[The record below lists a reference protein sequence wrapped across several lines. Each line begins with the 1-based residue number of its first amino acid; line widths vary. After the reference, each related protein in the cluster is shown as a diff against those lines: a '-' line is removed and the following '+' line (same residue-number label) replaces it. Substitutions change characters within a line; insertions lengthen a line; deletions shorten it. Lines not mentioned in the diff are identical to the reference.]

1 MGNEFISIKNIAR
14 QLLPRLIENLVFP
27 NLIHKDYSNDF
38 VTGQG
43 ATIQVKKPVVLTAT
57 DFDESTGVSAQDVK
71 EESVEVTLDKL
82 ASVDVAFGAIQRA
95 TNVDDLNRLFLEPA
109 AVALAQKINSDGLN
123 LYKDIPYIGGAAGTT
138 PDALED
144 LTNARKILNNNKAP
158 VDPRR
163 ALWDPEAEA
172 KFLQID
178 TFIEADKSGT
188 TAALRNGSLGRIMG
202 FENYMSQAVKTHAI
216 GTLATAG
223 TAGKKILLQGA
234 ATAATTVKIDT
245 DDSALTG
252 TLKKGDI
259 LTFTPASGAASVV
272 VVTADATADT
282 DVISVGVYPALTAAD
297 NAVVTITPAHTAN
310 LAFCPQ
316 AFAFVTRP
324 LVAPAGVESYVTN
337 YNGVTLR
344 VVRGYDMKFKR
355 ETLSMDVLYGYKTMY
370 PELAVRYL
378 G

>member
-1 MGNEFISIKNIAR
+1 MGNEFITIKNIAR

-43 ATIQVKKPVVLTAT
+43 ATIQVRKPVVLTAV
-57 DFDESTGVSAQDVK
+57 DFNESTGVSAQDVK
-71 EESVEVTLDKL
+71 ESSVEVTLDKL
-82 ASVDVAFGAIQRA
+82 ATVDVAFGAIQRA
-95 TNVDDLNRLFLEPA
+95 TNVDDMNRLFLEPA

-123 LYKDIPYIGGAAGTT
+123 LYKDIPYTGGAVGST
-138 PDALED
+138 PDGLDD
-144 LTNARKILNNNKAP
+144 LTNARKMLNIQKAP
-158 VDPRR
+158 IAPRY

-172 KFLQID
+172 SFLQLD
-178 TFIEADKSGT
+178 TFVEADKSGT
-188 TAALRNGSLGRIMG
+188 TEALRNGSLGRIMG
-202 FENYMSQAVKTHAI
+202 FENYMSQAVKSHAK

-223 TAGKKILLQGA
+223 TTGKKILLQGA
-234 ATAATTVKIDT
+234 ASGATSVTLDT

-259 LTFTPASGAASVV
+259 LTFTSGTTIKQV
-272 VVTADATADT
+272 VVTADATAET
-282 DVISVGVYPALTAAD
+282 DAIAISIYPALTIAD
-297 NAVVTITPAHTAN
+297 NAAVTIAANHTAN

-324 LVAPAGVESYVTN
+324 LVAPAGVESYVTS

-344 VVRGYDMKFKR
+344 VVRGYDMTYKR